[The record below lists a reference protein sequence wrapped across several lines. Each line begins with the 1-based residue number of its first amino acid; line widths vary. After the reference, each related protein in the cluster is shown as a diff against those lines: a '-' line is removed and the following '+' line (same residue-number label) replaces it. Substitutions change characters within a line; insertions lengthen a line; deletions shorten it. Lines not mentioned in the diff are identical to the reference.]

1 MTENKKANQAYT
13 LNAIDAVTRQGM
25 RRYRLILH
33 GIWISIVI
41 GISIFLYLPAK
52 KAKWP
57 VAVLLPDM
65 KGGAVSGNAARQWEG
80 FKLAFVD
87 HDVAN
92 TDRHVFHFTYPLETG
107 EPNETDDNPRIDHC
121 EAADDTHNQQNDDS
135 ENAPQNDEKD
145 QIDCCEV
152 QNALSSG
159 DHRRSINEKIK
170 CWYAQGIRTFI
181 ITMSGATIKIKRDF
195 SEWADT
201 LPSNDRPVLV
211 ATVASAPELAD
222 RKNGVFRHYIR
233 SKDES
238 DIIATYI
245 ESLNPS
251 PSSVGIFY
259 VTDAYGRDA
268 KNLLKNRL
276 NLKKE
281 TWVNVYGV
289 KLQSDTEKEKQ
300 IGNLVKEFDVDNN
313 KLAVI
318 IGYGPMIK
326 HTLNSLKGSNSF
338 KGPILVVSTF
348 TEEDWRPA
356 KIEDDE
362 SFHKRIRFVGP
373 SIDIDEDND
382 VWRGVVFQFSYLT
395 LDRALKCKG
404 ERGVE
409 NFWSCFT
416 NAELSSTGKHW
427 APHIEFTE
435 LGDSH
440 ISLRLLEMTDGKSAL
455 PQCPEPDGASIQCPD
470 PDSASTNSLAVE

>member
-13 LNAIDAVTRQGM
+13 LNAIEAVTRQGM
-25 RRYRLILH
+25 RRYRLILQ
-33 GIWISIVI
+33 GILIVIVI
-41 GISIFLYLPAK
+41 GLLIIWYLPAE

-57 VAVLLPDM
+57 VAILLPDM
-65 KGGAVSGNAARQWEG
+65 EKEGAVQENAKRQWAG
-80 FKLAFVD
+80 FELAFND
-87 HDVAN
+87 NDVAE
-92 TDRHVFHFTYPLETG
+92 DKHRHFFQFSYPLKTK
-107 EPNETDDNPRIDHC
+107 PRKVDDNSTPED
-121 EAADDTHNQQNDDS
+121 ESKPKDDDS
-135 ENAPQNDEKD
+135 LEDNDKSKDDDKSENIDYCKASNDSVWEDSRK
-145 QIDCCEV
+145 
-152 QNALSSG
+152 A
-159 DHRRSINEKIK
+159 INDKIK
-170 CWYAQGIRTFI
+170 CWYDEGIRTFI
-181 ITMSGATIKIKRDF
+181 ITMSGATLKIKRDF

-201 LPSNDRPVLV
+201 LPSNDRPVLL

-222 RKNGVFRHYIR
+222 RKSGVFRHYIR

-238 DIIATYI
+238 DMIATYI
-245 ESLNPS
+245 ESINPS
-251 PSSVGIFY
+251 PSSIGIFY
-259 VTDAYGRDA
+259 VIDAYGRDA

-289 KLQSDTEKEKQ
+289 SLKDALDTQ
-300 IGNLVKEFDVDNN
+300 INNLVKEFETNNN
-313 KLAVI
+313 KVAVI

-326 HTLNSLKGSNSF
+326 YTLNSINKLSSF

-348 TEEDWRPA
+348 TEEGWRPD
-356 KIEDDE
+356 KIEDK
-362 SFHKRIRFVGP
+362 SFHNRIRFVGP
-373 SIDIDEDND
+373 SIDIDEDNAA
-382 VWRGVVFQFSYLT
+382 WRGVVFQFSYLT

-440 ISLRLLEMTDGKSAL
+440 ISLRLLEMSDGNRSF
-455 PQCPEPDGASIQCPD
+455 PQCPEPEEATTQCPE
-470 PDSASTNSLAVE
+470 PDAATRNSVTVE

>member
-1 MTENKKANQAYT
+1 MTENNKANQAYT
-13 LNAIDAVTRQGM
+13 LNAIEAVTRQGM
-25 RRYRLILH
+25 RRYRLILQ
-33 GIWISIVI
+33 GILIVIVI
-41 GISIFLYLPAK
+41 GVSIFLYLPAK

-65 KGGAVSGNAARQWEG
+65 EEGAVKDNAKRQWEG

-87 HDVAN
+87 NDVAN
-92 TDRHVFHFTYPLETG
+92 GDRHVFHFTYPLAT
-107 EPNETDDNPRIDHC
+107 NENQKTDDNVRINNC
-121 EAADDTHNQQNDDS
+121 EVADDKDDPQEDDNENTLQND
-135 ENAPQNDEKD
+135 KKV
-145 QIDCCEV
+145 QIDCCEAK
-152 QNALSSG
+152 NAVNSQ
-159 DHRRSINEKIK
+159 DHRRAINEKIK

-245 ESLNPS
+245 ESINPS

-289 KLQSDTEKEKQ
+289 KLQLDDDKQKQ
-300 IGNLVKEFDVDNN
+300 IKELVNDFDDDNN

-326 HTLNSLKGSNSF
+326 HTLNNLKNSESF
-338 KGPILVVSTF
+338 EGPILVVSTF
-348 TEEDWRPA
+348 TEEDWRPEQ
-356 KIEDDE
+356 IDDDE
-362 SFHKRIRFVGP
+362 SLHKRIRYVGP
-373 SIDIDEDND
+373 SIDVDEDND

-395 LDRALKCKG
+395 LDRALKCKD

-409 NFWSCFT
+409 DFWSCFT
-416 NAELSSTGKHW
+416 SAELSSTGKHW

-440 ISLRLLEMTDGKSAL
+440 ISLRLLEMTEGKRNL
-455 PQCPEPDGASIQCPD
+455 PQCPEPDGASTQCPESD
-470 PDSASTNSLAVE
+470 TASTTSVTVE